1 MTCHIEKCRNNT
13 ENTQNFYYSCIQ
25 VTLNSSPAHNNHTI
39 VLWMTYFRLTA
50 SASMLV
56 SVSRILHVARLLFC
70 TATCRAEKK
79 TMNHMLYSGSH
90 TGGKQYV
97 YWQLLST
104 IRWVQ
109 VEVHRDTEL
118 VDQLA
123 SYKQMQN
130 GVGPKYLAFNILC
143 AIIIC

>member
-1 MTCHIEKCRNNT
+1 MHSTEKT
-13 ENTQNFYYSCIQ
+13 LNFYYSCMQ
-25 VTLNSSPAHNNHTI
+25 LKPAHNNHTI

-79 TMNHMLYSGSH
+79 QSTTCYTLGLTLEPCMCIDSRFL
-90 TGGKQYV
+90 QYV
-97 YWQLLST
+97 EYKWKSRDLQNLLTNWLRISKC
-104 IRWVQ
+104 
-109 VEVHRDTEL
+109 E
-118 VDQLA
+118 
-123 SYKQMQN
+123 M
-130 GVGPKYLAFNILC
+130 YLAFNIPC

>member
-1 MTCHIEKCRNNT
+1 MTCHIDKCRNNT
-13 ENTQNFYYSCIQ
+13 ENTQKFYYSCIQ

-79 TMNHMLYSGSH
+79 NNQPHVILWVSHWSHVCVLTVAFCNTLSTSGSQE
-90 TGGKQYV
+90 TD
-97 YWQLLST
+97 
-104 IRWVQ
+104 R
-109 VEVHRDTEL
+109 
-118 VDQLA
+118 
-123 SYKQMQN
+123 
-130 GVGPKYLAFNILC
+130 
-143 AIIIC
+143 IC